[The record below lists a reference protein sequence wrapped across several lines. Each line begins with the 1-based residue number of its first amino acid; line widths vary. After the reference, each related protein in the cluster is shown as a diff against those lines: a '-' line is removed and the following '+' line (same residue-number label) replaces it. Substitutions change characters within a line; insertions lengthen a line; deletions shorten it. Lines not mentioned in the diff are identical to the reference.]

1 MRLAILLALQ
11 ESPMLGL
18 TEDELLGRV
27 DELLALTDTEFRR
40 RALVVRAGR
49 QN

>member
-1 MRLAILLALQ
+1 MRLAILLALA
-11 ESPMLGL
+11 ESPTGL

-27 DELLALTDTEFRR
+27 AELVTLTDAEFRR
-40 RALVVRAGR
+40 RALVVRAER